1 VDEVELV
8 LLVVVVRSTDDYA
21 TIENLALTAEP
32 AEPRLAILC
41 VPRY

>member
-1 VDEVELV
+1 LRKTPSPISSIEPNE
-8 LLVVVVRSTDDYA
+8 YA